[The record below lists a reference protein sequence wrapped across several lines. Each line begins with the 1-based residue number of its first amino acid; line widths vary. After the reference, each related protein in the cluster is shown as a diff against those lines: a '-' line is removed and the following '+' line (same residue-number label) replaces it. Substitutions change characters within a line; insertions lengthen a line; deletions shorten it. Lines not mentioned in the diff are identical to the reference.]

1 MLVQFGTDLMHSIT
15 IMRRFFMLTLEDCAD
30 YCDLGNDEIAGLA
43 EGLGLPAIEVC
54 AMVQEYADTPSE
66 CRKMLQLLHGYL
78 EKVESQ
84 GDDQRSHEVHE
95 AILHFAATHH
105 FV

>member
-1 MLVQFGTDLMHSIT
+1 
-15 IMRRFFMLTLEDCAD
+15 MLTLEDCAD
-30 YCDLGNDEIAGLA
+30 YCDLGSDEIAGLA
-43 EGLGLPAIEVC
+43 QGLGLPAIEVC
-54 AMVQEYADTPSE
+54 AMVQQYADTPSE

-84 GDDQRSHEVHE
+84 GNDQRSHEVHE